1 MFPAL
6 VYFPNSTAYSASLGE
21 YFTEQEFSITPTCFF
36 HPFTPA
42 EIATALPI
50 LSTSSCPFAVK
61 SGGHGIWGGLANIQ
75 DGVSID
81 LAEFNGV
88 DVDGGKQGTVARVG
102 VGMKWE
108 DVYNFLGARG
118 LAVVGGRWG
127 SVGVGGLTL
136 GGRLLPPFLPIYGRR
151 YRN

>member
-21 YFTEQEFSITPTCFF
+21 YFTEQEFSITPNCFF
-36 HPFTPA
+36 RPFTPA

-50 LSTSSCPFAVK
+50 LSTSNCPFAVK

-75 DGVSID
+75 GGVSID

-88 DVDGGKQGTVARVG
+88 DVDGGEQGTIARVG
-102 VGMKWE
+102 VGMKWG

-118 LAVVGGRWG
+118 LVAVGGRWG

-136 GGRLLPPFLPIYGRR
+136 GGRLLPPFLPVYGRR
-151 YRN
+151 CRN